1 MGWRSSSCAP
11 WPARPPTRSKR
22 PCAPS
27 PPAPRASA
35 ARISAWCRN
44 GPHIWPGC
52 NQTRAGECIDGAF
65 GIVRRTPLDILQVP
79 HPITMEHERMAVRS
93 SVKRLVNRTLA
104 QYGQVIADHRIVPS
118 FDRLR
123 DRLAAADLVPRTV
136 FDIGVA

>member
-1 MGWRSSSCAP
+1 
-11 WPARPPTRSKR
+11 
-22 PCAPS
+22 
-27 PPAPRASA
+27 
-35 ARISAWCRN
+35 
-44 GPHIWPGC
+44 
-52 NQTRAGECIDGAF
+52 
-65 GIVRRTPLDILQVP
+65 
-79 HPITMEHERMAVRS
+79 MEHERMAVRS